1 MVVVAA
7 QITVHLGSRPK
18 SLQLN
23 SMLSHIQSYQHY
35 IHTGMVLTPRCKI
48 KSHKTRI
55 KCQPH
60 PACNLHFYML
70 LKYRMYLFALLF
82 NLFCHNLC
90 ITRSF
95 HRIFMQRVHNLTT
108 CCSHILQITHCTNN
122 VNHTSFVC
130 LALQCI

>member
-35 IHTGMVLTPRCKI
+35 ID
-48 KSHKTRI
+48 SHHGLNSEMQNKKPNTRI

-70 LKYRMYLFALLF
+70 LKYHMYLFALLF

-90 ITRSF
+90 IRRSF

-122 VNHTSFVC
+122 VNHT
-130 LALQCI
+130 ALYV